1 MYRTYVKRFLDIV
14 FAIIGMPFF
23 IIIFIVVSPLIFL
36 EDKGPI
42 FYNAQRI
49 GRNGTV
55 FTMYKFRSMKK
66 NAPDLRNKDGTTFNS
81 ENDSRVTRIGKILR
95 RTSLD
100 ETPQLL
106 NVLIGDMSFIG
117 PRPDLPD
124 MIKIYREG
132 DERKLL
138 IRPGITGYS
147 QVMYRNSSSLDQRF
161 DGDIYYEANISML
174 LDLKIILKTLVM
186 KN

>member
-1 MYRTYVKRFLDIV
+1 
-14 FAIIGMPFF
+14 
-23 IIIFIVVSPLIFL
+23 
-36 EDKGPI
+36 
-42 FYNAQRI
+42 
-49 GRNGTV
+49 
-55 FTMYKFRSMKK
+55 
-66 NAPDLRNKDGTTFNS
+66 
-81 ENDSRVTRIGKILR
+81 
-95 RTSLD
+95 
-100 ETPQLL
+100 
-106 NVLIGDMSFIG
+106 MSFIG

-174 LDLKIILKTLVM
+174 LDLKIILKTIEVVI
-186 KN
+186 KHRNIYRNSEGGIQE